1 MSQPFNRP
9 LMVFTLLAQAVPATA
24 SERELWEGYWTHNAS
39 WCARAGEMGDE
50 TPDNY
55 SREGFF
61 GIEWGCD
68 IAEKQALPF
77 HNAWAITLSCL
88 DAGHDYTEDRLMLV
102 TDSDR
107 LLFIDTGGATWDM
120 VRCNDPE

>member
-1 MSQPFNRP
+1 MSQPFIRR
-9 LMVFTLLAQAVPATA
+9 LTVITLLAQAVPASA
-24 SERELWEGYWTHNAS
+24 SEREPWEGYWAHNAS
-39 WCARAGEMGDE
+39 WCARAGEVGDE

-88 DAGHDYTEDRLMLV
+88 DAGYDYTEERLMLV